1 MRNLVLVPS
10 VPLTLLIVATLLVLP
25 RSTRADEGEWR
36 IGLGGGA
43 AVTSVRAGGV
53 DGAGAGLGARARV
66 GRGLSNTIE
75 LGLASGYAHAT
86 NVELDGA
93 RLEGQ
98 AGTLFADVST
108 VTLEVELRY
117 TPGLGLARAF
127 ERTGPY
133 AALRAGGALVLRTSQ
148 QLFTA
153 AGLLVLA
160 PGDERDLA
168 ALAGGALGIE
178 HRFGDHL
185 FVAGEAAASLGV
197 ASRSLGFTVE
207 AAWAWY

>member
-10 VPLTLLIVATLLVLP
+10 VPLTLSIVASLLVLH

-36 IGLGGGA
+36 IGLAAGA

-75 LGLASGYAHAT
+75 LGLFGGYAHAA

-93 RLEGQ
+93 TLEGQ
-98 AGTLFADVST
+98 IGTLFADVS
-108 VTLEVELRY
+108 VVMLGVELRY
-117 TPGLGLARAF
+117 TPGVGLTRAF

-133 AALRAGGALVLRTSQ
+133 LAARAGGALVLRTSQ

-153 AGLLVLA
+153 AGLLVLDR
-160 PGDERDLA
+160 GDDLDLA
-168 ALAGGALGIE
+168 VLAGGALGIE

-185 FVAGEAAASLGV
+185 FVGAEVGASLGV